1 MITLDII
8 SDPICP
14 WCYIGKTRLDRAI
27 AEAGHNPFTPRWR
40 MFRLNPDMPAEGM
53 DRRQYLEA
61 KFGGA
66 EGADR
71 VYGAIADAAK
81 GDGLDVD
88 LDAIRRTPQTLDA
101 HRLIRWAGEAG
112 AGEPVV
118 MDLFDRYFRR
128 GEDISDHDLLLQVAA
143 DAGMERDVVARLL
156 EGDADRAALEEEER
170 AAREMGVTGVPC
182 FIIQG
187 KYVVQGA
194 QDSATWR
201 RVIDELTEAMG
212 TGATAPEPVSPES

>member
-1 MITLDII
+1 
-8 SDPICP
+8 
-14 WCYIGKTRLDRAI
+14 
-27 AEAGHNPFTPRWR
+27 
-40 MFRLNPDMPAEGM
+40 
-53 DRRQYLEA
+53 RRQYLEA

-88 LDAIRRTPQTLDA
+88 LGAIQRTPQTLDA

-112 AGEPVV
+112 LGEPVV

-128 GEDISDHDLLLQVAA
+128 GEDISDRDLLLQVAA

-156 EGDADRAALEEEER
+156 EGDADRAALEEEEK
-170 AAREMGVTGVPC
+170 AAREMGVSGVPC

-187 KYVVQGA
+187 KYVIQGA
-194 QDSATWR
+194 QDSDTWR
-201 RVIDELTEAMG
+201 RVIDELTEAMQNPQEE
-212 TGATAPEPVSPES
+212 AAPEG